1 MQNITPT
8 YNGSIPAFPQTLGV
22 EIDYTDTP
30 ILIDLLTN
38 LFQGKINGVQTVF
51 IDLINSDFDVELLMN
66 DTKQRIIAKA
76 GTMGYYPILAS
87 QLMKFETKASGAA
100 KYKIIFINFPIALGV
115 WGADGGSNQ
124 PIIDLSKPS
133 DLYFYN
139 PETKLIEFK
148 NLSSDGSV
156 QIEILN
162 DKINLSVPSNN
173 LENIGNGT
181 PLLGVS
187 ASDTP
192 GIKTLIAGDNISI
205 VQDPSGAIKINST
218 GGGGSGSPT
227 LGPKFIQA
235 FIYTWVM
242 AGNLPNPI
250 DPAPDSYYETSLD
263 DLVLPS
269 SNIENLNLNYNFFN
283 LPNGLFSFRVS
294 FSNLQPAIQYTFEI
308 FRTLNNERIA
318 ENPPVKFEFITDS
331 NGNYSTDFNLLS
343 PYDEEPFNNYIFGV
357 MSTQHNGPYDF
368 GINLSFNGMTIE
380 PAI

>member
-8 YNGSIPAFPQTLGV
+8 YNGSIPAYPQVLNV
-22 EIDYTDTP
+22 DIEYTDTP

-66 DTKQRIIAKA
+66 DTKQRIVAKA

-124 PIIDLSKPS
+124 QIIDLSKS
-133 DLYFYN
+133 SNLYFHN

-148 NLSSDGSV
+148 NITSDGSV
-156 QIEILN
+156 GIEVTN
-162 DKINLSVPSNN
+162 DIINLSVTSNN
-173 LENIGNGT
+173 LENIGDGQA
-181 PLLGVS
+181 LLGVT
-187 ASDTP
+187 ASDTQ
-192 GIKTLIAGDNISI
+192 GIKTLIAGDNITI
-205 VQDPSGAIKINST
+205 VEDQTGGIKINSI
-218 GGGGSGSPT
+218 GGGSSPT

-283 LPNGLFSFRVS
+283 LPNGLFTFHVS
-294 FSNLQPAIQYTFEI
+294 FSNLQPNIEYIFEI
-308 FRTLNNERIA
+308 FRTANNERII
-318 ENPPVKFEFITDS
+318 ENSPVKISFITDADG
-331 NGNYSTDFNLLS
+331 NGALDFNLLS

-357 MSTQHNGPYDF
+357 TSSQHNGPYDF
-368 GINLSFNGMTIE
+368 GINLSFNGMTID
-380 PAI
+380 PVI